1 MFWIKQKENN
11 LPKGKAD
18 EAISGVLQHAFV
30 SVICLF
36 QLMGWHS
43 ISKVHHTFSTE
54 TYPSYNYVL
63 IFAP

>member
-30 SVICLF
+30 SVICL
-36 QLMGWHS
+36 S
-43 ISKVHHTFSTE
+43 SKWVGIQFPKYITLFLLKHIPPITTC
-54 TYPSYNYVL
+54 
-63 IFAP
+63 

>member
-1 MFWIKQKENN
+1 MSIFMFWIKQKENN

-36 QLMGWHS
+36 Q
-43 ISKVHHTFSTE
+43 
-54 TYPSYNYVL
+54 
-63 IFAP
+63 